1 MFNSYTVIH
10 ITCVRF
16 YQRVSFSHHQK
27 RHAFYCVRLWPK
39 GVLQWRCV
47 LPAALRWWLMPVARW
62 PGGQAGGVQQQTSL
76 LLKVLIVYID
86 WYLYGFIKFYCV
98 YIYYIYVDVNGWENC
113 SQWLL
118 RLRRVLNAEFRR
130 AIDGHKDWTE
140 LDWSW
145 LIFIDLW

>member
-1 MFNSYTVIH
+1 MCEILPGGY
-10 ITCVRF
+10 RF
-16 YQRVSFSHHQK
+16 HMFSHHQK
-27 RHAFYCVRLWPK
+27 RHAEHTASACGQKASSNGAVFFRPRFAGGQRL
-39 GVLQWRCV
+39 
-47 LPAALRWWLMPVARW
+47 W

-86 WYLYGFIKFYCV
+86 WYLYGVINFYCI
-98 YIYYIYVDVNGWENC
+98 YIYNIYSIYVDINGWENC

-118 RLRRVLNAEFRR
+118 RLRRVPNAEFRR
-130 AIDGHKDWTE
+130 VIDGHKDWTE

>member
-39 GVLQWRCV
+39 GVLQWHCV
-47 LPAALRWWLMPVARW
+47 LPAALRWWPMPVARW

-86 WYLYGFIKFYCV
+86 WYLYGFIKFYCI